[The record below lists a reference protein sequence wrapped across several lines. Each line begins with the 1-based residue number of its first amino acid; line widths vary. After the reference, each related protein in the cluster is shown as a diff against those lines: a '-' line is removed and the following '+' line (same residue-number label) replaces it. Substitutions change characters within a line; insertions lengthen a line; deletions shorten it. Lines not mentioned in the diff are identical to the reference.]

1 MMRETEVL
9 TPSSTPRQVGKATQ
23 FKRGFLDR
31 TAGKFV
37 LLSGIGVIGA
47 NQLRQS
53 INCSAT
59 SQIWISPSRLTSDNN
74 RSRERKGSSMKI
86 EKILKD
92 FRGEVKKLYG
102 RKLKS
107 IILYGSWARDA
118 ATEESDIDL
127 LIVLEGKIAPGREI
141 DRMIDIITELNLKY
155 GVLISVYPISAE
167 DYLVV
172 NSPLLMNV
180 RKEGVPA

>member
-1 MMRETEVL
+1 
-9 TPSSTPRQVGKATQ
+9 
-23 FKRGFLDR
+23 
-31 TAGKFV
+31 
-37 LLSGIGVIGA
+37 
-47 NQLRQS
+47 
-53 INCSAT
+53 
-59 SQIWISPSRLTSDNN
+59 
-74 RSRERKGSSMKI
+74 MKI
-86 EKILKD
+86 EIILKD
-92 FRGEVKKLYG
+92 FREEVQKLYN